1 MFRRLNRHLQ
11 GDLST
16 KQYIIPYVSMD
27 AMRGMD
33 SIKMG
38 CVNDQRDAQFLHNQF
53 LFHSFLSALH
63 VSNES
68 SRSSSEARHNILVGH

>member
-38 CVNDQRDAQFLHNQF
+38 CVNDQRDAQFL
-53 LFHSFLSALH
+53 
-63 VSNES
+63 
-68 SRSSSEARHNILVGH
+68 